1 MAASAAAECAEMAYN
16 NYVNHKEWPME
27 ETCDKCVAC
36 APSVDASHKHE
47 FEFPE
52 DYECLCAYDSFP
64 KRCGGYMP
72 ELEKDFP

>member
-1 MAASAAAECAEMAYN
+1 
-16 NYVNHKEWPME
+16 ME